1 MESTLNQP
9 YIFLATVY
17 GGIILGLIYDIYRG
31 IRAMFKNKKAI
42 TIIFDLLF
50 ILSALIISVGVLY
63 IVNSGEIRFYT
74 FIGFVLGFSLYMV
87 GLSPLF
93 RFLAKKGFNIL
104 FKKGELNEKENNK
117 ANPSKS

>member
-31 IRAMFKNKKAI
+31 IRIMFNRKKAI
-42 TIIFDLLF
+42 TIIFDVLF
-50 ILSALIISVGVLY
+50 VLSALVISAGVLY
-63 IVNSGEIRFYT
+63 IVNSGELRLYT
-74 FIGFVLGFSLYMV
+74 FIGFVLGFALYMV

-93 RFLAKKGFNIL
+93 TFLAKKGIDL
-104 FKKGELNEKENNK
+104 IFKKDKPKDET
-117 ANPSKS
+117 